1 MTNNKVLLVLGAL
14 EEPLVL
20 RKIEDKQLN
29 VQVKLTTVDTH
40 QMFCKQILVNLGNT
54 SLCISQRFIKEN
66 NLNII

>member
-1 MTNNKVLLVLGAL
+1 MTDNKVLLVLGAL
-14 EEPLVL
+14 EELLVL

-29 VQVKLTTVDTH
+29 IQVKLTTVDTH
-40 QMFCKQILVNLGNT
+40 QTFYKQILVNLGNT